1 MCSTSGDNTITITAP
16 AAAASGVNPLA
27 PPTDNESTE
36 ANNS

>member
-16 AAAASGVNPLA
+16 AASGFNPLA

-36 ANNS
+36 ANKN